1 MHETE
6 RGTDQVRSQVQDT
19 AAQVQDKVR
28 DTAQEAKSQASDR
41 VREQVDTRSTQAGEQ
56 VQSVA
61 QAMRQSGEQ
70 LRGEQK
76 DAAAKVVEGSAER
89 MERLGSY
96 LERSSAD
103 DILQEVED
111 FARRQPWVVAAGA
124 FAVGLVAS
132 RFLKAS
138 STRRYQESDSY
149 RSLGRTSY
157 EDMPLARSG
166 YAATPDLPPATVGDH
181 PSAARPQG
189 Y

>member
-1 MHETE
+1 MYETE
-6 RGTDQVRSQVQDT
+6 SGTGQVRSQVQDT

-28 DTAQEAKSQASDR
+28 DTAQEAKSQAGDR

-70 LRGEQK
+70 LRGQQK
-76 DAAAKVVEGSAER
+76 DGAAKLVEGSAQR

-96 LERSSAD
+96 LEQSNAD

-111 FARRQPWVVAAGA
+111 FARRQPWAVAAGA

-138 STRRYQESDSY
+138 SSRRYQQSDAY
-149 RSLGRTSY
+149 RFARRTPY
-157 EDMPLARSG
+157 EDMPLTRAG
-166 YAATPDLPPATVGDH
+166 HIAAPDLPPAAVTES
-181 PSAARPQG
+181 PSVTRPQG